1 MVENPRIE
9 VSTGSMVCCA
19 STTKGTR
26 ESSVE
31 TPGRAVGVIP
41 ARLQSTRLPRKLLL
55 ADTGRVLLEY
65 AWQAACRAK
74 SLEEVIVAT
83 DSEEIAAAV
92 RQFGG
97 RAELTGEHSSGTDR
111 VAEVVGRCCD
121 DVEIVVNV
129 QGDEP
134 LLPPELIDQ
143 VAGRLMRDEGAS
155 VATLAESIGDVDTLF
170 NPNVVKVTR
179 AASGR
184 ALSFSR
190 APMPWDRE
198 GFREPPTL
206 LTTDAWLRHIG
217 LYAYR
222 ASFLRAFSQWLPAP
236 IEQLEQLEQLRAL
249 HYGHAI
255 QVALAEQTPGAG
267 VDTAED
273 LERVRAHFGGQQTS
287 PDQ

>member
-1 MVENPRIE
+1 MQDFIV
-9 VSTGSMVCCA
+9 
-19 STTKGTR
+19 
-26 ESSVE
+26 
-31 TPGRAVGVIP
+31 VIP
-41 ARLQSTRLPRKLLL
+41 ARYGSSRLPGKPL
-55 ADTGRVLLEY
+55 ADIAGRPMV
-65 AWQAACRAK
+65 ARVWDQARRSSASRV
-74 SLEEVIVAT
+74 VIAT
-83 DSEEIAAAV
+83 DDARIESVMLEL
-92 RQFGG
+92 G
-97 RAELTGEHSSGTDR
+97 AEVVMTREDHTTGTDR
-111 VAEVVGRCCD
+111 LAEVVERLALPD
-121 DVEIVVNV
+121 EAVLVNV

-198 GFREPPTL
+198 GFREPPAL

-273 LERVRAHFGGQQTS
+273 LERVRAHFAGQQTS